1 MRLST
6 IPQDN
11 LKESKTQTRILL
23 DLLDDTLNVFG
34 DANSPMNDFWTR
46 CSNEIINAQ
55 ITEFNLEIVKESIFD
70 SLSIYSANNHTKA
83 QTAWTILMDNL
94 SSIILEQKYK
104 PRSKLIPAGYPSST
118 IDVIS
123 TPHCPA
129 TQPQPQNSKRY
140 VSQYDPYDQ
149 FHLDRATIALLP
161 DLRTIPS
168 LQSVQ
173 SLPCALSNAPTAAP
187 RFMDVVM
194 AATQSAAASSASA
207 TGRWPGILTRR
218 GSERW
223 TAASSRLARSQ
234 AAYFR
239 AFVPRAALAGCA
251 APPGGGPLAVRHDA
265 AVLLVDISGFTR
277 LCDRFQALGE
287 AGIDAF
293 TAIINRVFAALLAR
307 IDAHGGEVVKFDGDA
322 LIVAWLVG
330 PEGGGL
336 ASAVALALRCAL
348 ELERR
353 HGTFAVQV
361 PAPGGLAAVDELN
374 RSLTAAASAGPPP
387 PAGAAATAA
396 QQPTP
401 LQELEMAR
409 VLSESADLGRCL
421 RRSESAQL
429 AKGCELATF
438 RDGQALVAA
447 GEPGAALLV
456 IHSGSARRVG
466 PDRAGSGPVEE
477 DVVYSEGDV
486 VWAEA
491 ALAGG
496 WQAASVVAS
505 GSCSAVRVPRAAVR
519 ALSDGGARLAA
530 ELPALLQAR
539 DFAAAAGVGGSVVT
553 LRLHQ
558 ASLIQACPQS
568 HAHRLL
574 HESLCTDS
582 GVVRA

>member
-1 MRLST
+1 MRVSK
-6 IPQDN
+6 IPQGK
-11 LKESKTQTRILL
+11 LMESKTQTQMLF
-23 DLLDDTLNVFG
+23 DLLNDTFNFFGDVDIFGDTL
-34 DANSPMNDFWTR
+34 SQINDFWANYFKDIED
-46 CSNEIINAQ
+46 SQ
-55 ITEFNLEIVKESIFD
+55 ITEFNLDIVKKSIFD
-70 SLSIYSANNHTKA
+70 SLVSYSAKNHSKA
-83 QTAWTILMDNL
+83 LTAWTILIDKF
-94 SSIILEQKYK
+94 SSIVLEHEYNA
-104 PRSKLIPAGYPSST
+104 RSKLIQDGYSPST
-118 IDVIS
+118 N
-123 TPHCPA
+123 CCLEM
-129 TQPQPQNSKRY
+129 QPR
-140 VSQYDPYDQ
+140 SQCITEDIPKHDPYN
-149 FHLDRATIALLP
+149 HIDRATMALLP

-168 LQSVQ
+168 PKSAQ
-173 SLPCALSNAPTAAP
+173 SLPFALSNAPAAAAS
-187 RFMDVVM
+187 FMDVVM
-194 AATQSAAASSASA
+194 AATQSAAAGSASA
-207 TGRWPGILTRR
+207 AGHLPGILTRR
-218 GSERW
+218 SSERW

-322 LIVAWLVG
+322 LIVAWLAG
-330 PEGGGL
+330 PGCGGL
-336 ASAVALALRCAL
+336 ATAVALAVRCAL

-361 PAPGGLAAVDELN
+361 PAPGGLPAVDELN

-429 AKGCELATF
+429 AKGCELVTF

-466 PDRAGSGPVEE
+466 PGRAGPGRAEE
-477 DVVYSEGDV
+477 DVVYREGDV
-486 VWAEA
+486 VGAEA